1 MSDFRLRVFSSVAKN
16 LSFTKA
22 SQELFISQPAI
33 TKHIQELETMYQTR
47 LFERMGNK
55 ILLTDAGRLLLEH
68 CEKILEDY
76 GRLEYEMNLLRNE
89 HTGELRLGAPV
100 LQLPNMCFPLCWPA
114 SSRSFRKCLYHFSA
128 GTPLRWK
135 RHCRNIV

>member
-76 GRLEYEMNLLRNE
+76 GRLEYEMNLSSNPQLSPSTSFLRVHVHLLLN
-89 HTGELRLGAPV
+89 
-100 LQLPNMCFPLCWPA
+100 LQIIRTEIPTSANNIPLPHNA
-114 SSRSFRKCLYHFSA
+114 
-128 GTPLRWK
+128 T
-135 RHCRNIV
+135 

>member
-33 TKHIQELETMYQTR
+33 TKHIQELETMFQTR

-55 ILLTDAGRLLLEH
+55 ILLTDAGGCCWSIVRKFW
-68 CEKILEDY
+68 KITDAWST
-76 GRLEYEMNLLRNE
+76 R
-89 HTGELRLGAPV
+89 
-100 LQLPNMCFPLCWPA
+100 
-114 SSRSFRKCLYHFSA
+114 
-128 GTPLRWK
+128 
-135 RHCRNIV
+135 

>member
-33 TKHIQELETMYQTR
+33 TKHIQELETMYYQTR

-55 ILLTDAGRLLLEH
+55 ILLTDAGRLLL
-68 CEKILEDY
+68 
-76 GRLEYEMNLLRNE
+76 
-89 HTGELRLGAPV
+89 
-100 LQLPNMCFPLCWPA
+100 
-114 SSRSFRKCLYHFSA
+114 
-128 GTPLRWK
+128 
-135 RHCRNIV
+135 

>member
-89 HTGELRLGAPV
+89 HTGELRLGASTTM
-100 LQLPNMCFPLCWPA
+100 PNMCFPLCWPA

>member
-89 HTGELRLGAPV
+89 HTGELRLGASTTIAQYV
-100 LQLPNMCFPLCWPA
+100 LPPLLPA